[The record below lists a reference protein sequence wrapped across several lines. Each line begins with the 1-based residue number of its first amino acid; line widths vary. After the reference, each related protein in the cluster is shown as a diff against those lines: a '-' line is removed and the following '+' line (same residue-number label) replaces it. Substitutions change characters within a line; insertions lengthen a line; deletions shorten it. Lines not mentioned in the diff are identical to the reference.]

1 MSGKKPVVAVSMGCG
16 VQCPFI
22 GRPFEDDWGLPDPTG
37 QPDEAFHSVIDEIE
51 KHILALRQK
60 LS

>member
-1 MSGKKPVVAVSMGCG
+1 MSGRKPDFAMSMGCG

-22 GRPFEDDWGLPDPTG
+22 GRPFDDDWGLSDPTG

-51 KHILALRQK
+51 KRILALRRK